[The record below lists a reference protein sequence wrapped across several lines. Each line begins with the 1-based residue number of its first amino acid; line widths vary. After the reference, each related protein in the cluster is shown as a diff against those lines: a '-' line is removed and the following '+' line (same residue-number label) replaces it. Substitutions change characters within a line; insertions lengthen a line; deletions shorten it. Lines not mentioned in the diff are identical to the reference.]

1 MNAFSQLSTSSDIVV
16 APSFFG
22 LVAGATPVAGFG
34 AGPPASAAEGAAE
47 RIISDMN
54 VWQLLVLAALG
65 GSIALFAKAP
75 WQLLPLIACAVGAAE
90 FLFAF
95 RIVTLSI
102 KGLNLTMVLG
112 AALAVVGV
120 LMWVRNTGRPGVTA
134 ATVVALVGA
143 VQFLDAVM

>member
-1 MNAFSQLSTSSDIVV
+1 
-16 APSFFG
+16 
-22 LVAGATPVAGFG
+22 
-34 AGPPASAAEGAAE
+34 
-47 RIISDMN
+47 MN

-102 KGLNLTMVLG
+102 KGLNLPMLLG
-112 AALAVVGV
+112 AALATVGV
-120 LMWVRNTGRPGVTA
+120 LMWVRNTGRPGITA
-134 ATVVALVGA
+134 ATVVTLVGA
-143 VQFLDAVM
+143 VQFFDAVM